1 MSQISPGTERAIREL
16 PQTIRRLT
24 MAIERLEETLREE
37 TLREDALREET
48 LREETSS
55 DDD

>member
-37 TLREDALREET
+37 TLH
-48 LREETSS
+48 EETSS

>member
-24 MAIERLEETLREE
+24 MAIERLEETLRE
-37 TLREDALREET
+37 DALREET
-48 LREETSS
+48 LHEETSS